1 MSSEDQRKP
10 IRIERYAKACATIIS
25 MRSISFV
32 ALFTVAFAAH
42 AQSPKPDVADV
53 LKAISE
59 QLKPLSVSEH
69 NLAEMRDG
77 IFGRKDISDDE
88 SVRVNDVLTTT
99 KAFKNALD
107 PAFFVGRLVA
117 EMRLPADADTVRR
130 TFYVAA
136 NNIVTSAGFDVID
149 VNKHMTAM
157 RNAAAKAQ
165 AERVR
170 DAMIAIR
177 NILQSVPKND

>member
-1 MSSEDQRKP
+1 MRAV
-10 IRIERYAKACATIIS
+10 IITIK
-25 MRSISFV
+25 SISLM
-32 ALFTVAFAAH
+32 ALLTVAFAAH

-69 NLAEMRDG
+69 NLAEMRDVF
-77 IFGRKDISDDE
+77 FGRKDISDEE
-88 SVRVNDVLTTT
+88 SAHVNDVLATT
-99 KAFKNALD
+99 KAFRKALD

-130 TFYVAA
+130 TFYVTA
-136 NNIVTSAGFDVID
+136 NNMVTSADFDVID
-149 VNKHMTAM
+149 VNKYMTVM
-157 RNAAAKAQ
+157 RNTAAKAQ
-165 AERVR
+165 AARVR

-177 NILQSVPKND
+177 DILQSVPKND